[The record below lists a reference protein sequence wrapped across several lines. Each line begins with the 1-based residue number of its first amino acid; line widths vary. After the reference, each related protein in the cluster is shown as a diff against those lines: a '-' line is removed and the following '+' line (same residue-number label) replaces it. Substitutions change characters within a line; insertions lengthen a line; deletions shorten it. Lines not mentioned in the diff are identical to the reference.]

1 MRLREIFTEQ
11 DRINNP
17 YPQPVDFGMDNS
29 KRLDALPFYYKA
41 LNDTLEWAQDPK
53 RNTPSD
59 QRGQGFIKQFERN
72 LAIAYKQYMAK
83 GGIINASQ
91 MNQLGLFK
99 TLISEMPL
107 AINRY
112 ELPKVIADKL
122 EQMMSDDSSLIDQLL
137 KVVDMEVIIDPR
149 SNRAVLYR
157 KGDDKSGMQKQLFV
171 GDPGRTPRGRP
182 MGQNP
187 QPKQNTFKQT
197 ELPGMPQHQSESNDW
212 DNPSNAE
219 LDAER
224 EEAERISDIMM
235 ADRETAKMLTNKSP
249 QAIQLA
255 NKIRQATLLKFAKRH
270 GDQKAGT
277 MIYNLEQRDP
287 AYFIKKANM
296 DLMGIQ

>member
-41 LNDTLEWAQDPK
+41 LNDTLKWAKDPK

-59 QRGQGFIKQFERN
+59 QRGEGFIKQFEKN

-99 TLISEMPL
+99 TLLSEMPL
-107 AINRY
+107 ALPRY
-112 ELPKVIADKL
+112 ELPKAVANKL
-122 EQMMSDDSSLIDQLL
+122 EQMMSDDSSLIDELL
-137 KVVDMEVIIDPR
+137 KVVNMEVIIDPK
-149 SNRAVLYR
+149 SNRAVIYR
-157 KGDDKSGMQKQLFV
+157 KDDNKSGIQRQLFV
-171 GDPGRTPRGRP
+171 GDPGKAPK
-182 MGQNP
+182 P
-187 QPKQNTFKQT
+187 QPMAQKPTAKQDPFKQP
-197 ELPGMPQHQSESNDW
+197 ELPGMPQRQSESNDW
-212 DNPSNAE
+212 DNPTNAE

-224 EEAERISDIMM
+224 EEAERISDIMK
-235 ADRETAKMLTNKSP
+235 ANRETARMLTNKSP
-249 QAIQLA
+249 QALQLA

-270 GDQKAGT
+270 GDQKAGQ
-277 MIYNLEQRDP
+277 MIYGLEQREPD
-287 AYFIKKANM
+287 YFIKKANM